1 MIEVDKETRGFK
13 PTIEWM
19 RKKYNEMNKELFN
32 DSLGNCYFNIFTTG
46 RGSGGNTLGTFQI
59 KAKGLKYDRYSK
71 AIYKETYTYPY
82 RIAINYNNF
91 FEECHPT
98 ISLNGNYSGTEYG
111 FLSTLVHEMC
121 HYYTYM
127 RGYAPTRAHGSEFY
141 HIGEAVALRSYNLFT
156 IQRLADAED
165 MSHLDLSDD
174 MKEKKN
180 KRIAN
185 KKASM
190 YALFDYHSDNDIR
203 LITTSS
209 EKLIDTICDF
219 DINRFSKQIIIT
231 NDLNVINSLFE
242 MGYQKNFRTWRY
254 WNVGGEKWLS
264 ILDDADKKIFK
275 NPNPINEVK
284 QHKNIDM
291 IISEAINKVL
301 IEKVDNEMGEISPDM
316 DLGAYSPLEME

>member
-19 RKKYNEMNKELFN
+19 HNKYNEMNKELFN
-32 DSLGNCYFNIFTTG
+32 GSLGNCHFNIFTTG
-46 RGSGGNTLGTFQI
+46 RGSSGNTLGTFQM
-59 KAKGLKYDRYSK
+59 KAKGLKYDRYSRVM
-71 AIYKETYTYPY
+71 YKERYTYPY
-82 RIAINYNNF
+82 RITINYNNF

-127 RGYAPTRAHGSEFY
+127 RGYTPVRAHGREFY
-141 HIGEAVALRSYNLFT
+141 HIGEAVALRSNNLFT
-156 IQRLADAED
+156 IQRLANAED

-174 MKEKKN
+174 MKKRKD

-203 LITTSS
+203 LTTTSS
-209 EKLIDTICDF
+209 EKLIDNICDF
-219 DINRFSKQIIIT
+219 DINRFSKQIIVT
-231 NDLNVINSLFE
+231 NDLNVINTLFE

-254 WNVGGEKWLS
+254 WNVSGKWLS
-264 ILDDADKKIFK
+264 ILDDSDKEIYK
-275 NPNPINEVK
+275 NPNCINEDK
-284 QHKNIDM
+284 QNKNIDT
-291 IISEAINKVL
+291 IISETINKFL
-301 IEKVDNEMGEISPDM
+301 IDKVDKRVGEILPDM
-316 DLGAYSPLEME
+316 DLGAYSPLEYE